1 MTKIEAAQRLLAGI
15 PAPGKEGAGALFYC
29 TDSGNFLYML
39 RSDDDTWCGLG
50 GMRDNMEPLETTV
63 RREAFE
69 EAGLPME
76 AEYKLIP
83 VTTVYHPNGFKF
95 TNYLA
100 LIDEEFLPM
109 INDEHRSF
117 QWTDWRNSPQPLHP
131 KMMEAFNSPDGQ
143 RVLHQYTNA
152 LD

>member
-1 MTKIEAAQRLLAGI
+1 MKIEAAQRLLAGI

-29 TDSGNFLYML
+29 PETENFLLML
-39 RSDDDTWCGLG
+39 RSDDNTWCGLG
-50 GMRDNMEPLETTV
+50 GMRDDMEPLETTV

-69 EAGLPME
+69 EAGLAMDAP
-76 AEYKLIP
+76 YKLIP

-100 LIDEEFLPM
+100 LIDEEFLPI

-117 QWTDWRNSPQPLHP
+117 QWCRWQDFPKEMHP
-131 KMMEAFNSPDGQ
+131 KMMEAFASPDGQ
-143 RVLHQYTNA
+143 KVLQHYTCM
-152 LD
+152 